1 MIGALYIGEN
11 GLFSKDIELD
21 AISNNLSN
29 LNTVGF
35 KRSNVNFQDLLYH
48 QIHNGS
54 LNPSQVGTGTSVA
67 STNVDFSQ
75 GALIDS
81 NVPTSMAISGSGMF
95 VLKGQNGEANKLYY
109 SRAGDFSFDG
119 SGNLVNPNGNMVM
132 GWQSALINGSYN
144 IAVDPTTGLPT
155 GTLSPINTSGFQ
167 TLPAIATTQI
177 KISANLNSGNSVK
190 EKSAAVAG
198 SNLSLIFN
206 NNGDQIPMTAG
217 DDLKVSF
224 NGGADHLLVY
234 GTDFSTL
241 GDLSDKIGAAYAADT
256 GNSASDISVSNG
268 QISINNSGTASVA
281 VSVLPGNQS
290 ETGFDTIMENLSG
303 TAASGKAIS
312 TQQFYTAAHAVHSY
326 FYDTSGNKHLLN
338 IDFKRTSD
346 TTWSWQANSGDLSGT
361 LSGNSGNVVFNQDG
375 TLIKTTASPTI
386 NYTPTGKTNIQPI
399 KLNLWNTDSGSFAGN
414 DSSGLTS
421 FAIDS
426 NTNSLNVDGNSAGS
440 LNAVQTDANG
450 NINGV
455 YSNGK
460 TVPLAKIAIASFSNY
475 QGLYEDG
482 NSLYSQTANSGV
494 PDIGISGTRGV
505 VIPEK
510 LEQSNVSLSSELVD
524 MLTSQRGFQADSK
537 SITTADSMLQT
548 AIQLKR

>member
-11 GLFSKDIELD
+11 GLLSQNENLD
-21 AISNNLSN
+21 TISNNLAN

-35 KRSNVNFQDLLYH
+35 KKNSVTFKDLLYH
-48 QIHNGS
+48 RINNGS
-54 LNPSQVGTGTSVA
+54 LDPSQVGTGSSVA

-75 GALIDS
+75 GALIGSDI
-81 NVPTSMAISGSGMF
+81 PTSMAISGSGMF

-119 SGNLVNPNGNMVM
+119 SGNLVNPSGNIVM
-132 GWQSALINGSYN
+132 GWQSTLINGNYN
-144 IAVDPTTGLPT
+144 IAVDPATGLPT

-177 KISANLNSGNSVK
+177 KMSANLNSGNSVK

-206 NNGDQIPMTAG
+206 NNGDKIPMILG

-241 GDLSDKIGAAYAADT
+241 GDLSGKIGALYAADT
-256 GNSASDISVSNG
+256 GNPATDVSVSNG
-268 QISINNSGTASVA
+268 QISINNSGTADISA
-281 VSVLPGNQS
+281 SILPGNQP

-346 TTWSWQANSGDLSGT
+346 TTWSWQANLGDSLGT
-361 LSGNSGNVVFNQDG
+361 LSGNSGNVAFNQDG
-375 TLIKTTASPTI
+375 TLVKTTASPTI

-399 KLNLWNTDSGSFAGN
+399 KLNLWNTDSGAFNGN
-414 DSSGLTS
+414 GSSGLTS

-440 LNAVQTDANG
+440 LNTVQTDANG
-450 NINGV
+450 NLNGI

-460 TVPLAKIAIASFSNY
+460 TVPLAKIAIAAFPNY
-475 QGLYEDG
+475 QGLHEDG
-482 NSLYSQTANSGV
+482 NSLYSQTANSGA
-494 PDIGISGTRGV
+494 PNIGTSGTRGV
-505 VIPEK
+505 VIPGK

-524 MLTSQRGFQADSK
+524 MLTSQRSFQADSK